1 MMKWDNKLN
10 AINSI
15 SQLHFCSST
24 WVKDILCLN
33 TFGQLIID
41 WFPHEVSIST
51 SCLSET
57 RCCYGFH
64 TWLLTNSPKF
74 VKKLI
79 DISGSCKPGFPDS
92 LIECDMTVFI
102 KFNTLTLFERRLS
115 KTFFLIIELHSN
127 RNLNC
132 FDKLWKW
139 KTQSEFHISCDWNFN
154 PISFKCWFRIFH
166 FCLLIHS

>member
-1 MMKWDNKLN
+1 MRFL
-10 AINSI
+10 
-15 SQLHFCSST
+15 F
-24 WVKDILCLN
+24 
-33 TFGQLIID
+33 
-41 WFPHEVSIST
+41 
-51 SCLSET
+51 
-57 RCCYGFH
+57 
-64 TWLLTNSPKF
+64 SPVVYQKQDVVTDF
-74 VKKLI
+74 IHDYLQKLI

-139 KTQSEFHISCDWNFN
+139 KTQSEFHISCD
-154 PISFKCWFRIFH
+154 
-166 FCLLIHS
+166 

>member
-41 WFPHEVSIST
+41 WFPHEISIFT

-115 KTFFLIIELHSN
+115 KTFSNYWIAFESKPELFWQVVEMENPVRISYFLWLKFQPYFLQMLVS
-127 RNLNC
+127 
-132 FDKLWKW
+132 D
-139 KTQSEFHISCDWNFN
+139 
-154 PISFKCWFRIFH
+154 ISFLFVDT
-166 FCLLIHS
+166 